1 MGKTDRDTRHWG
13 IKQKNKD
20 APYTVEAVRN
30 TITLVVPVTKYPEVQ
45 GIIGRV
51 RDLPDT
57 TVDVTHLP
65 AGSVLYTPTHRVP
78 GVRPTHSVLHS
89 VAGSKMVPRH
99 PRYTRYEGLYQYGE
113 MCVNGVVFP
122 VDNSRNRL
130 LAQEAFGGFTV
141 TAEPLR
147 RITISGVVWCRRYE
161 SFFEWLQH
169 ATPEEKR
176 LLLRDPWDA
185 GSVSVKRFSGADRAV
200 LVREANTDGAVDANY

>member
-13 IKQKNKD
+13 IKQKSKN
-20 APYTVEAVRN
+20 APYTVETVRN
-30 TITLVVPVTKYPEVQ
+30 TITLMVPVTKYGEVQ
-45 GIIGRV
+45 GALGRV

-57 TVDVTHLP
+57 TVSITQAP
-65 AGSVLYTPTHRVP
+65 AGSVLYTPRGRAP
-78 GVRPTHSVLHS
+78 GVRPALSALQGI
-89 VAGSKMVPRH
+89 VASRMVPRH
-99 PRYTRYEGLYQYGE
+99 PQYTRYEGLCQYGD

-141 TAEPLR
+141 TTEPLR
-147 RITISGVVWCRRYE
+147 RITISGVVLVRRYE

-176 LLLRDPWDA
+176 LVLRDPWDA
-185 GSVSVKRFSGADRAV
+185 QSVPVKRFSGADRAV
-200 LVREANTDGAVDANY
+200 LVREANTDWGVDANY